1 MSLVQ
6 ITAAVIFMV
15 MFVLIVTEKIERQWS
30 ALLCGITMIVVVFML
45 LMRDMKAVVDVLAVK
60 TIFKSTFWYQ
70 SGAGGE
76 ESRVLPRHNQC
87 PADEE
92 KSHPYI
98 PPPILQYLV
107 C

>member
-76 ESRVLPRHNQC
+76 ESLGIN
-87 PADEE
+87 
-92 KSHPYI
+92 
-98 PPPILQYLV
+98 
-107 C
+107 